1 MTFSRFEDDGP
12 LTLHKIAELL
22 RTSSEE
28 VADLAGLGM
37 DAIRR
42 KEQLSSDK
50 TQYRLREM
58 AEILNKVAL
67 RFGSLLMAYA
77 WYRSEPLAG
86 LSGQTAMRLVKLG
99 RADEVLDYIDAT
111 DAGIHA

>member
-1 MTFSRFEDDGP
+1 MTLPRFEDDGP

-22 RTSSEE
+22 WTTSEE
-28 VADLAGLGM
+28 VADSAGLDM
-37 DAIRR
+37 DAVQR

-50 TQYRLREM
+50 TQRLLREM
-58 AEILNKVAL
+58 AEILHKVAP

-77 WYRSEPLAG
+77 WYRSEPLTG
-86 LSGQTAMRLVKLG
+86 LSSQTAMSLVKLG